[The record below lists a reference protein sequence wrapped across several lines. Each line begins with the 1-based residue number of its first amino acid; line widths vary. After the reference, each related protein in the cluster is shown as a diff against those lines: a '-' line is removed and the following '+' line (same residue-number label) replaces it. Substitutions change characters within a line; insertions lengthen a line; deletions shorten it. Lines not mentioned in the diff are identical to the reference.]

1 MDLPPTITSKFI
13 KAFDAK
19 DQTHVE
25 WLGRMFDL
33 AESMGD
39 PTQQVKMVE
48 EVNSNPMK
56 IKLDTRDA
64 LDWPHIHF
72 VLCGVYAKAVLRR
85 QAWVPSVPSVP
96 SA

>member
-1 MDLPPTITSKFI
+1 METSVTAQFI

-33 AESMGD
+33 AESMTD
-39 PTQQVKMVE
+39 PTVQIKLVE
-48 EVNSNPMK
+48 HVNSNPMK
-56 IKLDTRDA
+56 VKLDKRDA

-72 VLCGVYAKAVLRR
+72 VLCGVYAKAVLRKS
-85 QAWVPSVPSVP
+85 AWVP
-96 SA
+96 A